1 MDNMDYN
8 TDNYSINEL
17 YELISL
23 DMEEEITAENITN
36 ATDNLI
42 KNYNDANDED
52 LKNFFIK
59 IKKILLDDIYVSS
72 NEETILIKE
81 EKIGNDI
88 TLQNVKSN
96 PKFDNIIERMV
107 NIDSTFRL
115 NSFPLKNDEFRYSE
129 LGNVETTI
137 YSNTNFTC
145 NLTEKLNNVLSIT
158 LHSIQIPYSWYNI
171 TRFNNT
177 IKVNNI
183 TITVSPGNYSISELV
198 NKMNLLFSN
207 EQLDISMNYNT
218 DNSCK
223 IEIEQN
229 TNNNIIFYEQS
240 ESFINSK
247 SNYNLGWCLGFRNSK
262 YNELNFRGEA
272 HVDINGPKY
281 FNLSIDEFKSNIS
294 NRGVVSIETSE
305 NKLSL
310 PSYFSNDLLL
320 ADTPEENNRLYPQY
334 SNIREINNTL
344 LPKNIT
350 KAQETTINE
359 IIKSRNE
366 TTKTKLIIPKNDNV
380 FALIHYSVGEY
391 GKYITLESVLEI
403 NKRVYLGPTNI
414 DKLKI
419 VLTDDIGNIVDLNG
433 LEWSF
438 SFIAEHLY

>member
-1 MDNMDYN
+1 MDYN
-8 TDNYSINEL
+8 TDNYSITEL

-23 DMEEEITAENITN
+23 DAEQEITTESIHN
-36 ATDNLI
+36 ATDKLI
-42 KNYNDANDED
+42 KYYNERNDEE

-59 IKKILLDDIYVSS
+59 IKKILLDDIYVSN

-88 TLQNVKSN
+88 TLQDIKSN
-96 PKFDNIIERMV
+96 PNFNNIIERMV
-107 NIDSTFRL
+107 NIDSTFRS
-115 NSFPLKNDEFRYSE
+115 NSFPQNSDEFRYNE

-158 LHSIQIPYSWYNI
+158 LHSVQIPYSWYNI
-171 TRFNNT
+171 TRFNNI
-177 IKVNNI
+177 IKVDDT
-183 TITVSPGNYSISELV
+183 TITVPPGNYSITELLAKI
-198 NKMNLLFSN
+198 NELFTSN
-207 EQLDISMNYNT
+207 SLSITMDYNI
-218 DNSCK
+218 DNSYK
-223 IEIEQN
+223 INITQD
-229 TNNNIIFYEQS
+229 TSNNIIFYELS

-247 SNYNLGWCLGFRNSK
+247 SNHNLGWSLGFRNAI
-262 YNELNFRGEA
+262 YNDLDFTAEA
-272 HVDINGPKY
+272 LVDINGPKY
-281 FNLSIDEFKSNIS
+281 FNLSVDEFKSNIS
-294 NRGVVSIETSE
+294 NRGVVSMETSE

-320 ADTPEENNRLYPQY
+320 ADTPEENDRLIPQY
-334 SNIREINNTL
+334 SNIREINNVL
-344 LPKNIT
+344 VSKNIT

-380 FALIHYSVGEY
+380 FALIHYSVGDY
-391 GKYITLESVLEI
+391 GKFITLESRLEI
-403 NKRVYLGPTNI
+403 NKRVYLGPINI

-433 LEWSF
+433 LDWSF

>member
-1 MDNMDYN
+1 MDYN
-8 TDNYSINEL
+8 TDNYSITEL

-23 DMEEEITAENITN
+23 DTEQEITTETIDN
-36 ATDNLI
+36 ATDKLI
-42 KNYNDANDED
+42 KYYNETNDEE

-59 IKKILLDDIYVSS
+59 IKKILIDDIYVSN

-88 TLQNVKSN
+88 TLQDIKSN
-96 PKFDNIIERMV
+96 PNFNNIIERMV

-115 NSFPLKNDEFRYSE
+115 NSFPHKSDQFRYSE

-158 LHSIQIPYSWYNI
+158 LHSVQIPYSWYNI
-171 TRFNNT
+171 TRFNNS
-177 IKVNNI
+177 IKVNDT
-183 TITVSPGNYSISELV
+183 TITVPPGNYSITELTV
-198 NKMNLLFSN
+198 KINELFDSNLLSITM
-207 EQLDISMNYNT
+207 DYNI
-218 DNSCK
+218 DNSYK
-223 IEIEQN
+223 INIKQD
-229 TNNNIIFYEQS
+229 TSNNIIFYEQS
-240 ESFINSK
+240 ESFIDSK
-247 SNYNLGWCLGFRNSK
+247 SNHNLGWSLGFRNSI
-262 YNELNFRGEA
+262 YNELDFTAEA
-272 HVDINGPKY
+272 LVDINGPKY
-281 FNLSIDEFKSNIS
+281 FNLSVDEFKSNIS

-320 ADTPEENNRLYPQY
+320 ADTPEENDRLIPQY
-334 SNIREINNTL
+334 SNIREINNVL
-344 LPKNIT
+344 LSKNIT

-366 TTKTKLIIPKNDNV
+366 TTNTKLIIPKNDNV
-380 FALIHYSVGEY
+380 FALIHYSVGDY
-391 GKYITLESVLEI
+391 GKFITLESRLEI
-403 NKRVYLGPTNI
+403 NKRVYLGPINI

-433 LEWSF
+433 LDWSF

>member
-1 MDNMDYN
+1 MDYN

-23 DMEEEITAENITN
+23 DAEQEITTETIHN
-36 ATDNLI
+36 ATDKLI
-42 KNYNDANDED
+42 KYYNERNDEE

-59 IKKILLDDIYVSS
+59 IKKILLDDIYVSN

-88 TLQNVKSN
+88 TLQDIKSN
-96 PKFDNIIERMV
+96 PNFNNIIERMV
-107 NIDSTFRL
+107 NIDSTFRS
-115 NSFPLKNDEFRYSE
+115 NSFPHKSDQFRYSE

-171 TRFNNT
+171 TRFNNS
-177 IKVNNI
+177 IKVNDT
-183 TITVSPGNYSISELV
+183 TITVPPGNYSITELTV
-198 NKMNLLFSN
+198 KINELFISN
-207 EQLDISMNYNT
+207 SFSSITMDYNI
-218 DNSCK
+218 DNSYK
-223 IEIEQN
+223 INIKQD
-229 TNNNIIFYEQS
+229 TSNNIIFYEQS
-240 ESFINSK
+240 ESFIDSK
-247 SNYNLGWCLGFRNSK
+247 SNHNLGWSLGFRNSI
-262 YNELNFRGEA
+262 YNELDFTAEA
-272 HVDINGPKY
+272 LVDINGPKY
-281 FNLSIDEFKSNIS
+281 FNLSVDEFKSNIS

-320 ADTPEENNRLYPQY
+320 ADTPEENDRLIPQY
-334 SNIREINNTL
+334 SNIREINNVL
-344 LPKNIT
+344 VSKNIT

-366 TTKTKLIIPKNDNV
+366 TTNTKLIIPKNDNV
-380 FALIHYSVGEY
+380 FALIHYSVGDY
-391 GKYITLESVLEI
+391 GKFITLESRLEI
-403 NKRVYLGPTNI
+403 NKRVYLGPINI

-433 LEWSF
+433 LDWSF

>member
-23 DMEEEITAENITN
+23 DTEQEITAESITN
-36 ATDNLI
+36 ATDILI
-42 KNYNDANDED
+42 KKYNDANDED

-59 IKKILLDDIYVSS
+59 IKKILLDDVYVSS

-81 EKIGNDI
+81 EKKGNDI
-88 TLQNVKSN
+88 DLQNVKSN
-96 PKFDNIIERMV
+96 PKFDNIINRMI
-107 NIDSTFRL
+107 NIDSSFRL
-115 NSFPLKNDEFRYSE
+115 NSFPSKNDDFRYSE
-129 LGNVETTI
+129 LSNVETTI

-177 IKVNNI
+177 IKINNT

-198 NKMNLLFSN
+198 NKMNLLFSSEN
-207 EQLDISMNYNT
+207 LDISMNYNT
-218 DNSCK
+218 DNSYK
-223 IEIEQN
+223 IEIQQHS
-229 TNNNIIFYEQS
+229 TNNIIFYEQS
-240 ESFINSK
+240 ESFIDSK

-262 YNELNFRGEA
+262 YNDSKIKAEA
-272 HVDINGPKY
+272 VVDINGPKY

-320 ADTPEENNRLYPQY
+320 ADTQQENNRLFPQY
-334 SNIREINNTL
+334 SNIRNINNTL

-380 FALIHYSVGEY
+380 FALIHYSVGDY
-391 GKYITLESVLEI
+391 GKVIMIESALET
-403 NKRVYLGPTNI
+403 NKRLYLGPINI

-419 VLTDDIGNIVDLNG
+419 VLTDDIGNVVDLNG
-433 LEWSF
+433 LDWSF

>member
-1 MDNMDYN
+1 MDYN
-8 TDNYSINEL
+8 TDNYSITEL

-23 DMEEEITAENITN
+23 DAEQEITTETIDN
-36 ATDNLI
+36 ATDKLI
-42 KNYNDANDED
+42 KYYNETNDEE

-59 IKKILLDDIYVSS
+59 IKKILIDDIYVSN

-88 TLQNVKSN
+88 TLQDIKSN
-96 PKFDNIIERMV
+96 PNFNNIIERMV

-115 NSFPLKNDEFRYSE
+115 NSFPHKSDQFRYSE

-158 LHSIQIPYSWYNI
+158 LHSVQIPYSWYNI
-171 TRFNNT
+171 TRFNNS
-177 IKVNNI
+177 IKVNDT
-183 TITVSPGNYSISELV
+183 TITVPPGNYSITELTV
-198 NKMNLLFSN
+198 KINELFDSNLLSITM
-207 EQLDISMNYNT
+207 DYNI
-218 DNSCK
+218 DNSYK
-223 IEIEQN
+223 INIKQD
-229 TNNNIIFYEQS
+229 TSNNIIFYEQS
-240 ESFINSK
+240 ESFIDSK
-247 SNYNLGWCLGFRNSK
+247 SNHNLGWSLGFRNSI
-262 YNELNFRGEA
+262 YNELDFTAEA
-272 HVDINGPKY
+272 LVDINGPKY
-281 FNLSIDEFKSNIS
+281 FNLSVDEFKSNIS

-320 ADTPEENNRLYPQY
+320 ADTPEENDRLIPQY
-334 SNIREINNTL
+334 SNIREINNVL
-344 LPKNIT
+344 LSKNIT

-366 TTKTKLIIPKNDNV
+366 TTNTKLIIPKNDNV
-380 FALIHYSVGEY
+380 FALIHYSVGDY
-391 GKYITLESVLEI
+391 GKFITLESRLEI
-403 NKRVYLGPTNI
+403 NKRVYLGPINI

-433 LEWSF
+433 LDWSF

>member
-1 MDNMDYN
+1 MDYN

-23 DMEEEITAENITN
+23 DAEQEITTESIHN
-36 ATDNLI
+36 ATDKLI
-42 KNYNDANDED
+42 KYYNERNDEE

-59 IKKILLDDIYVSS
+59 IKKILLDDIYVSN

-88 TLQNVKSN
+88 TLQDIKSN
-96 PKFDNIIERMV
+96 PNFNNIIERMV
-107 NIDSTFRL
+107 NIDSTFRS
-115 NSFPLKNDEFRYSE
+115 NSFPQNSDEFRYNE

-158 LHSIQIPYSWYNI
+158 LHSVQIPYSWYNI
-171 TRFNNT
+171 TRFNNI
-177 IKVNNI
+177 IKVDDT
-183 TITVSPGNYSISELV
+183 TITVPPGNYSITELLAKI
-198 NKMNLLFSN
+198 NELFTSN
-207 EQLDISMNYNT
+207 SLSITMDYNI
-218 DNSCK
+218 DNSYK
-223 IEIEQN
+223 INITQD
-229 TNNNIIFYEQS
+229 TSNNIIFYELS

-247 SNYNLGWCLGFRNSK
+247 SNHNLGWSLGFRNAI
-262 YNELNFRGEA
+262 YNDLDFTAEA
-272 HVDINGPKY
+272 LVDINGPKY
-281 FNLSIDEFKSNIS
+281 FNLSVDEFKSNIS
-294 NRGVVSIETSE
+294 NRGVVSMETSE

-320 ADTPEENNRLYPQY
+320 ADTPEENDRLIPQY
-334 SNIREINNTL
+334 SNIREINNVL
-344 LPKNIT
+344 LSKNIT

-366 TTKTKLIIPKNDNV
+366 TTNTKLIIPKNDNV

-391 GKYITLESVLEI
+391 GKFITLESRLEI
-403 NKRVYLGPTNI
+403 NKRVYLGPINI

>member
-1 MDNMDYN
+1 MDYN

-23 DMEEEITAENITN
+23 DAEQEITAETIHN
-36 ATDNLI
+36 ATDKLI
-42 KNYNDANDED
+42 KYYNETNDEE

-59 IKKILLDDIYVSS
+59 IKKILLDDIYVSN

-88 TLQNVKSN
+88 TLQDIKSN
-96 PKFDNIIERMV
+96 PNFNNIIERMV
-107 NIDSTFRL
+107 NIDSTFRS
-115 NSFPLKNDEFRYSE
+115 NSFPQNSDEFRYNE

-158 LHSIQIPYSWYNI
+158 LHSVQIPYSWYNI
-171 TRFNNT
+171 TRFNNI
-177 IKVNNI
+177 IKVDDT
-183 TITVSPGNYSISELV
+183 TITVPPGNYSITELIAKI
-198 NKMNLLFSN
+198 NELFTSN
-207 EQLDISMNYNT
+207 SLSITMDYNI
-218 DNSCK
+218 DNSYK
-223 IEIEQN
+223 INITQD
-229 TNNNIIFYEQS
+229 TSNNIIFYELS

-247 SNYNLGWCLGFRNSK
+247 SNHNLGWSLGFRNAI
-262 YNELNFRGEA
+262 YNDLDFTAEA
-272 HVDINGPKY
+272 LVDINGPKY
-281 FNLSIDEFKSNIS
+281 FNLSVDEFKSNIS
-294 NRGVVSIETSE
+294 NRGVVSMETSE

-320 ADTPEENNRLYPQY
+320 ADTPEENDRLIPQY
-334 SNIREINNTL
+334 SNIREINNVL
-344 LPKNIT
+344 VSKNIT

-391 GKYITLESVLEI
+391 GKFITLESRLEI
-403 NKRVYLGPTNI
+403 NKRVYLGPINI